1 MFKRALQAILE
12 PPRTPPSVSPDEMR
26 RRRLLNILL
35 LGLFLAAV
43 GGVVVLTAD
52 ALIMRRIAP
61 DESQWLWGIV
71 LAFLVGPVVLYFIN
85 RVSGR
90 LAAFAL
96 LLFLTVAFL
105 FSDTPEQLSNGR
117 SLFLFTI
124 PIATASLI
132 LFPSASFIF
141 AALGSAVITLLSISI
156 GIVPNAPAMAAFF
169 IFAVISWLSA
179 NSLEQA
185 LHELRLIN
193 LDLDKVVAERTQELA
208 ESLTRERIKEG
219 QSQAILGSIAD
230 GVIVFDPQGKVIQAN
245 SAIANLLGIPLGQIA
260 NATRE
265 ELLASGQMQAHE
277 RAKLAQILNKP
288 TSLASHRIE
297 WGQKTLSVTS
307 SQVLDAEGGL
317 LGTVAVFRDFTRE
330 AEVERLKSTFIG
342 MISHELRTPVN
353 AILGYAEM
361 FKEQVYGPVNER
373 QAVMTERI
381 MANARRL
388 LGLVNDL
395 LDQAQIEAGKLSIQ
409 RKEVQVSALLQNMHE
424 AMDHLSA
431 EKGLLLTSTLDP
443 ALPETIM
450 GDPLRLQQILLN
462 LVSNAVKF
470 TDQGSVHV
478 RLSKHKADRWQMQVS
493 DTGRGISREQ
503 ISIIFDPFRQA
514 DSGVMREHGGV
525 GLGLSIVKQLV
536 TQMNG
541 EITVESQPGVGS
553 TFSVILPLEV
563 A

>member
-1 MFKRALQAILE
+1 MFKRTLQAILE
-12 PPRTPPSVSPDEMR
+12 PPRIPPSVGPDEVR

-43 GGVVVLTAD
+43 GGVVVLMAD

-61 DESQWLWGIV
+61 DESRWLWGIV
-71 LAFLVGPVVLYFIN
+71 LAFLVGPVALYFIN

-90 LAAFAL
+90 VAAFVL

-288 TSLASHRIE
+288 ASLASHRIE

-373 QAVMTERI
+373 QVVMTERI

-443 ALPETIM
+443 ALPEIIM
-450 GDPLRLQQILLN
+450 GDPLRLQQILVN

-525 GLGLSIVKQLV
+525 GLGLSIVQQLV

>member
-265 ELLASGQMQAHE
+265 ELLAIGQMQAHE

>member
-12 PPRTPPSVSPDEMR
+12 PPRTPPSVGPDEMR

-90 LAAFAL
+90 VAAFAL

>member
-1 MFKRALQAILE
+1 MLKRALQSLLE
-12 PPRTPPSVSPDEMR
+12 PPQTHPAPDPDDLR

-43 GGVVVLTAD
+43 GGFFVLVAD
-52 ALIMRRIAP
+52 ALTLKKIASG
-61 DESQWLWGIV
+61 ESQWLWGIV
-71 LAFLVGPVVLYFIN
+71 FAFLVGPVVLHFIN
-85 RVSGR
+85 RFSGR

-105 FSDTPEQLSNGR
+105 FSDTPEQLANGR

-124 PIATASLI
+124 PITTASLI
-132 LFPSASFIF
+132 LFPAASFIF
-141 AALGSAVITLLSISI
+141 AALGSATITMLALSL

-169 IFAVISWLSA
+169 IFAVVSWLSSR
-179 NSLEQA
+179 SLEQA

-193 LDLDKVVAERTQELA
+193 LDLDKVVAERTRELA
-208 ESLTRERIKEG
+208 ESLSRERIKEG

-230 GVIVFDPQGKVIQAN
+230 GVIVFDLQGKAIQAN
-245 SAIANLLGIPLGQIA
+245 SAISNLLDIPLDQIA
-260 NATRE
+260 NSTSE
-265 ELLASGQMQAHE
+265 ELLASSPMETRE
-277 RAKLAQILNKP
+277 RKKMAQVLNKP
-288 TSLASHRIE
+288 TSLTSHRIE
-297 WGQKTLSVTS
+297 WGNKTLSVTS
-307 SQVLDAEGGL
+307 SQVLDADGGL

-361 FKEQVYGPVNER
+361 FKEQVYGPVNEK
-373 QAVMTERI
+373 QVNMTERI

-395 LDQAQIEAGKLSIQ
+395 LDQAQLEAGKLSIK
-409 RKEVQVSALLQNMHE
+409 RKEVQLSALLQTMHE
-424 AMDHLSA
+424 AMDHQSA
-431 EKGLLLTSTLDP
+431 EKGLLLASTLDP
-443 ALPETIM
+443 ALPETIL
-450 GDPLRLQQILLN
+450 GDPLRLQQILVN
-462 LVSNAVKF
+462 LVGNAIKF

-478 RLSKHKADRWQMQVS
+478 RFSKHKADRWQMQVS
-493 DTGRGISREQ
+493 DTGRGIPAEQ
-503 ISIIFDPFRQA
+503 IPIIFEPFRQA
-514 DSGVMREHGGV
+514 ESGAMREHGGV

-536 TQMNG
+536 TLMNG
-541 EITVESQPGVGS
+541 EVTVESQPGVGS

>member
-1 MFKRALQAILE
+1 MLKRALQAILE
-12 PPRTPPSVSPDEMR
+12 PPRTSPSVGPDEVR

-43 GGVVVLTAD
+43 GGFVVLTAD

-71 LAFLVGPVVLYFIN
+71 FAFLVGPVVLYFIN
-85 RVSGR
+85 RVSGQV
-90 LAAFAL
+90 AAFAL
-96 LLFLTVAFL
+96 LLFLMVAFL
-105 FSDTPEQLSNGR
+105 FSDTPEQLTNGR

-141 AALGSAVITLLSISI
+141 AALGSAVITVLSISI

-193 LDLDKVVAERTQELA
+193 LDLDKVVAERTRELA
-208 ESLTRERIKEG
+208 ESLMRERIKEG
-219 QSQAILGSIAD
+219 QSQVILGSIAD

-245 SAIANLLGIPLGQIA
+245 SALANLLGIPLSQIA

-361 FKEQVYGPVNER
+361 FKEQVYGPLNER

-409 RKEVQVSALLQNMHE
+409 RKEVQVSALLQHMHE

-431 EKGLLLTSTLDP
+431 EKGLLLVSTLDP

-450 GDPLRLQQILLN
+450 GDPLRLQQILVN

-478 RLSKHKADRWQMQVS
+478 RLSKHTADRWQMQVS